1 MRASEGMC
9 SRIMFD
15 MTFIA
20 STPSSA
26 ERPLSGAPEAW
37 ADRPWKRNF
46 ADLLD
51 SALSTPAK
59 FTSEACQCSTASTS
73 LKSPA
78 RTMYTLPDPPS
89 SAGVPYTRIV
99 PGVPLF
105 SSQFASAMPAETE
118 AVPNR

>member
-1 MRASEGMC
+1 MKSM
-9 SRIMFD
+9 
-15 MTFIA
+15 A

-26 ERPLSGAPEAW
+26 ERPFSGAPEAW
-37 ADRPWKRNF
+37 AEMPRKRNF
-46 ADLLD
+46 ADLFA
-51 SALSTPAK
+51 SALSMPAK
-59 FTSEACQCSTASTS
+59 FTSEACQCITASTS
-73 LKSPA
+73 LKRPA

-105 SSQFASAMPAETE
+105 FSQSASAMPAETE